1 MFPPRRPCP
10 AGGPRLAFCSVV
22 RDERVGA
29 APGRLVAVGISGSPS
44 ATSKSRVLVEHAL
57 AQLEARGAAV
67 RLIDVATLP
76 ADALLGRG
84 SASQL
89 TDALARVAEARI
101 VVAGTPVYRAT
112 YSGLL
117 KVFFDLLPQDALVGK
132 VGVPIVTGHGVAHS
146 LALDHGL
153 RPLFAS
159 VGATVIAH
167 GVYATSEQFADGTP
181 AAELRAA
188 VDRAVREAVALASAG
203 SD

>member
-76 ADALLGRG
+76 ADALPGPG
-84 SASQL
+84 AASPL
-89 TDALARVAEARI
+89 TDALA
-101 VVAGTPVYRAT
+101 
-112 YSGLL
+112 
-117 KVFFDLLPQDALVGK
+117 
-132 VGVPIVTGHGVAHS
+132 
-146 LALDHGL
+146 
-153 RPLFAS
+153 
-159 VGATVIAH
+159 
-167 GVYATSEQFADGTP
+167 P
-181 AAELRAA
+181 AAAA
-188 VDRAVREAVALASAG
+188 RLVLARTQALPG
-203 SD
+203 TYRGPL